1 MGRDAVRR
9 QGATRRGLNARNE
22 EQRRRRAAAW
32 LSRVRSGVTQK
43 VGTVVCTEVSRHQAF
58 LAELS
63 GQLPE
68 VGSRGDQLMP
78 ETSMPDFDPDAPF

>member
-43 VGTVVCTEVSRHQAF
+43 LRAVVCSKVKSHQAF

-68 VGSRGDQLMP
+68 VGLS
-78 ETSMPDFDPDAPF
+78 ANA

>member
-1 MGRDAVRR
+1 MGGYSLRVTLLPAVGRARMGRDAVRR

-43 VGTVVCTEVSRHQAF
+43 VRTVVCSEVNSHQAF
-58 LAELS
+58 LAEPS

-68 VGSRGDQLMP
+68 VG
-78 ETSMPDFDPDAPF
+78 

>member
-32 LSRVRSGVTQK
+32 FSRARSGVTQK
-43 VGTVVCTEVSRHQAF
+43 VRAAVCSEVNSHQAF

-68 VGSRGDQLMP
+68 VGSMEVPVWR
-78 ETSMPDFDPDAPF
+78 A